1 SRDRHHLARLQ
12 RYYHTDETL
21 ETNST
26 RRANQTP
33 RVNLDR
39 PRYGCAMQI
48 PATTHGTVDQ
58 GGEKLERIAR
68 SRHDPQAQS
77 FRPSVSD
84 GTGDYCL
91 GGTAGAGE
99 YLEEHADF
107 GNRMVGY
114 NPSRG
119 CVLLCSL
126 GRSQRK

>member
-1 SRDRHHLARLQ
+1 MERKWKQLQ
-12 RYYHTDETL
+12 
-21 ETNST
+21 
-26 RRANQTP
+26 
-33 RVNLDR
+33 
-39 PRYGCAMQI
+39 
-48 PATTHGTVDQ
+48 
-58 GGEKLERIAR
+58 R

-99 YLEEHADF
+99 YLEEHANF

-114 NPSRG
+114 NPTRG

-126 GRSQRK
+126 GRSHEKASSPVKWQAELCLSGL